1 MSAPDRIWTASTYG
15 KCHVGFDT
23 PSMNYTN
30 EYIRKDASDAAIAAA
45 RAEIA
50 ELKRQLGG
58 GCDANHGNEHRV
70 MKDGTYAYCANCG
83 ESLRGIRFV
92 HLPPVAAE
100 AQP

>member
-1 MSAPDRIWTASTYG
+1 MSAPERIWTASTDG

-45 RAEIA
+45 RAEGVREGMMKAADIA
-50 ELKRQLGG
+50 GVMLKMSYWLTGKFEHTG
-58 GCDANHGNEHRV
+58 FVADA
-70 MKDGTYAYCANCG
+70 
-83 ESLRGIRFV
+83 IRA
-92 HLPPVAAE
+92 AAE

>member
-1 MSAPDRIWTASTYG
+1 MSAPERIWTASTDG

-45 RAEIA
+45 RAEAFIA
-50 ELKRQLGG
+50 G
-58 GCDANHGNEHRV
+58 ANAVHAEWLRAHEAGEAPPRWEPDFSEAAH
-70 MKDGTYAYCANCG
+70 DYA
-83 ESLRGIRFV
+83 
-92 HLPPVAAE
+92 AAE